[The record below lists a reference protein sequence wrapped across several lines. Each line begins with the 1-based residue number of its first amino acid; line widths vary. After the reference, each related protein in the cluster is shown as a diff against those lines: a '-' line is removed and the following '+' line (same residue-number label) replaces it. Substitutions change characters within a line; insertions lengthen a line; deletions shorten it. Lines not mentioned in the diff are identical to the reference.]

1 MAITRAVAN
10 ATATSA
16 QFNEIIDHLEG
27 DSGSTLAYFLRVLS
41 SNNFTIRLP
50 DAGGTQ
56 EFRIQDSAGVTVG
69 SIDSD
74 GNVAFIGATALT
86 GNLDVG
92 GTLEL
97 GSSNITTST
106 AAGLLKHEAGG
117 LEFDASAIT
126 TGGLFKGASSGTAAI
141 LAKGAANTV
150 LKMAAAASD
159 FAWTATPG
167 ATLVGKPS
175 AETVNNST
183 TLQDDDTLKFT
194 GAADT
199 NYSVMGCFRFQ
210 SIEAADFKWAMT
222 AAGSSTIDLGA
233 VYYNVAGS
241 TTTTNAAWTF
251 LAEDASVST
260 VGFGATAPYVASF
273 FMGTVLMDGSGGEV
287 AVQWAQH
294 SAVASNTQ
302 MLPGAW
308 IRYEAI

>member
-1 MAITRAVAN
+1 MAGAGFKIW
-10 ATATSA
+10 AT
-16 QFNEIIDHLEG
+16 
-27 DSGSTLAYFLRVLS
+27 
-41 SNNFTIRLP
+41 
-50 DAGGTQ
+50 
-56 EFRIQDSAGVTVG
+56 
-69 SIDSD
+69 
-74 GNVAFIGATALT
+74 GNVVTAADFNT
-86 GNLDVG
+86 YVQEQIVG
-92 GTLEL
+92 VFADSSARSTAISSPSEGMISYLSDTDKLYQYD
-97 GSSNITTST
+97 GSSWSEVAPTV
-106 AAGLLKHEAGG
+106 
-117 LEFDASAIT
+117 
-126 TGGLFKGASSGTAAI
+126 SG
-141 LAKGAANTV
+141 
-150 LKMAAAASD
+150 
-159 FAWTATPG
+159 G
-167 ATLVGKPS
+167 ATLVGKTS

-199 NYSVMGCFRFQ
+199 NYAIMGVFRYQ
-210 SIEAADFKWAMT
+210 SIESADFKWAIT

-233 VYYNVAGS
+233 VYYNIAGS

-273 FMGTVLMDGSGGEV
+273 FMGTVLMDGTGGEV

>member
-1 MAITRAVAN
+1 MGTN
-10 ATATSA
+10 SFSSKTAGVS
-16 QFNEIIDHLEG
+16 EIIATDINQFVNALTG
-27 DSGSTLAYFLRVLS
+27 AAQYPFAVFVNDSVDASVKLSEAAGARKFKVL
-41 SNNFTIRLP
+41 
-50 DAGGTQ
+50 
-56 EFRIQDSAGVTVG
+56 DSAATEVWAT
-69 SIDSD
+69 DSD
-74 GNVAFIGATALT
+74 GEVYYR
-86 GNLDVG
+86 
-92 GTLEL
+92 GTK
-97 GSSNITTST
+97 ITTN
-106 AAGLLKHEAGG
+106 GILKHEFGG
-117 LEFDASAIT
+117 LEFNASAIT
-126 TGGLFKGASSGTAAI
+126 TGGLIKGDSAGVMEI

-150 LKMAAAASD
+150 LKMAADASD
-159 FAWTATPG
+159 FAWAAASG
-167 ATLVGKPS
+167 ATLVGKTS

-222 AAGSSTIDLGA
+222 AAGSSTIDLGV

-241 TTTTNAAWTF
+241 TSTTNAAWTF